1 MKYFWVW
8 RIPGFVLNYQKV
20 IKFALSTMRKKTPE
34 RKRKEKEL
42 LYYLEIYSEL
52 NGREGVDQVLE
63 YYNDLIMELIE
74 IIKEL

>member
-1 MKYFWVW
+1 MK
-8 RIPGFVLNYQKV
+8 R
-20 IKFALSTMRKKTPE
+20 KTPE

-52 NGREGVDQVLE
+52 RGREGAEQVLD

-74 IIKEL
+74 TIKQM

>member
-1 MKYFWVW
+1 
-8 RIPGFVLNYQKV
+8 
-20 IKFALSTMRKKTPE
+20 MRKKTPE
-34 RKRKEKEL
+34 RKKKEKEL

-63 YYNDLIMELIE
+63 YYNDLIFELIE